1 MSFLRADLNL
11 LRWPCAWRTHLSHA
25 FMTGPRMPSSTRPA
39 FAYRLR
45 SRCRF
50 NTAAL
55 LLPLAGFGA
64 GLGFGADDMD
74 LGFEP
79 GVMPKWLKSIRGLR
93 CDVWDELRQISKCRC
108 GPVTLPVAPMSPMRS
123 PCLTFWP
130 ALTLIL
136 FRWP

>member
-1 MSFLRADLNL
+1 MSFLRDDRNL

-55 LLPLAGFGA
+55 LLPLAGL
-64 GLGFGADDMD
+64 GLGFEGGFDVP

-79 GVMPKWLKSIRGLR
+79 GAIPKWLKSIRGLR
-93 CDVWDELRQISKCRC
+93 CDVWEELRQISKWR
-108 GPVTLPVAPMSPMRS
+108 
-123 PCLTFWP
+123 
-130 ALTLIL
+130 
-136 FRWP
+136 